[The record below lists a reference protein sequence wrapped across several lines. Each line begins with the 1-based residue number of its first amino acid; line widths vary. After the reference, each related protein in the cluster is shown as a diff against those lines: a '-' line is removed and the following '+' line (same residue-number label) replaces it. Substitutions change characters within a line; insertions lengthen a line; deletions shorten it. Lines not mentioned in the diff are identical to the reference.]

1 VALVGRTY
9 AGAPGRRKAKALY
22 FFDANCRL
30 GSLMGNDQYQ
40 FREKSQ
46 YLNLLILRDE
56 LQHLDEVLSQP
67 IEETKDLLTKFRA
80 TRSVFLTLN
89 NVKDA
94 SDRLQLEAPQ
104 DFVKKTRELK
114 KKLVFSNHFRNRG
127 IGHLDGVLLNRAV
140 QWSPQIFYEK
150 AKGNE
155 LFRLIESHR
164 AIIESCINSFVDGAG
179 VQKVFGK
186 EIDLM
191 YPPEAREFYSYLS
204 SMVKEAINW
213 LATAEAMTFEEI
225 DHHSDEEV
233 QELAAIAGQTNFNLK
248 ETPEFSYSVEEH
260 REVLSTVLAE
270 LEEHGSDPETVA
282 FLRSKFQI

>member
-1 VALVGRTY
+1 ME
-9 AGAPGRRKAKALY
+9 K
-22 FFDANCRL
+22 
-30 GSLMGNDQYQ
+30 DQYQ

-56 LQHLDEVLSQP
+56 LQHLDQVLSQP
-67 IEETKDLLTKFRA
+67 IEESKDLLTKFRA
-80 TRSVFLTLN
+80 TRSVFLILN

-127 IGHLDGVLLNRAV
+127 IGHLDGILLNRAV
-140 QWSPQIFYEK
+140 QWSPQIFYET
-150 AKGNE
+150 AKDNE

-164 AIIESCINSFVDGAG
+164 AIIESCINSFVDGNG

-204 SMVKEAINW
+204 STVKEAIAW
-213 LATAEAMTFEEI
+213 LATAESMTFEKI
-225 DHHSDEEV
+225 DHHSNEKV
-233 QELAAIAGQTNFNLK
+233 QELAAIAGQTNFKLK
-248 ETPEFSYSVEEH
+248 ETPQFSYSVEEH
-260 REVLSTVLAE
+260 REVLSTALAE